1 MHRARAASTPG
12 DQPYRR
18 SLAIIPQLAPHH
30 EPVAAAIRTGDRKRA
45 AGRPPRIFLIFGN
58 GPKLEENH
66 RPIHSPRYPFGFRTK
81 GCVMD
86 GSNSA
91 LSRKDFFLDKAR
103 LKFRVDRPVE
113 VRSLLI
119 SLLND
124 SSDSG
129 SCRFV
134 DRVVGFHDPVK
145 SLLICYGKGFC
156 LSCCT
161 RFGLLHTKPT
171 FTAGSVGALLRAIS
185 PRL

>member
-66 RPIHSPRYPFGFRTK
+66 RQIHSPRYPFGFRTK

-91 LSRKDFFLDKAR
+91 LSSNSMPCGKLEEK
-103 LKFRVDRPVE
+103 LW
-113 VRSLLI
+113 
-119 SLLND
+119 
-124 SSDSG
+124 
-129 SCRFV
+129 
-134 DRVVGFHDPVK
+134 K
-145 SLLICYGKGFC
+145 SVF
-156 LSCCT
+156 T
-161 RFGLLHTKPT
+161 RHTK
-171 FTAGSVGALLRAIS
+171 VR
-185 PRL
+185 RY

>member
-30 EPVAAAIRTGDRKRA
+30 EPGAAAIRTGDRKRA

-91 LSRKDFFLDKAR
+91 LSSYLTTAELFKCNSNSVLTLSDDINS
-103 LKFRVDRPVE
+103 
-113 VRSLLI
+113 SL
-119 SLLND
+119 
-124 SSDSG
+124 
-129 SCRFV
+129 
-134 DRVVGFHDPVK
+134 
-145 SLLICYGKGFC
+145 
-156 LSCCT
+156 
-161 RFGLLHTKPT
+161 
-171 FTAGSVGALLRAIS
+171 
-185 PRL
+185 